1 MDFVAQIL
9 PYLLVGAM
17 TTIELTILSMALA
30 LVAGLALA
38 LMRLSRSPL
47 LRSLSGAYIEIIRG
61 TPLLVQLFI
70 IYYGLPQYGIR
81 LEAFAA
87 GVIGLSINYSAYL
100 AEVYRAGILAI
111 DKGQMGGGCS
121 DRPLSRRLAAAC
133 NRPASRTNR
142 AATCWQLFHFHAEG
156 FGAGVDDLDC
166 RADACSPT
174 PCGHYVSR
182 HGHLSRH
189 GPDIFADELSLLRLD
204 SIFRAPS
211 LARPCLRRRTAQPCG
226 CQGSTSG
233 SASIWR
239 LPGST

>member
-17 TTIELTILSMALA
+17 TTIELTIVSMALA

-81 LEAFAA
+81 LEAFTA

-111 DKGQMGGGCS
+111 DKGQWEAGGSIG
-121 DRPLSRRLAAAC
+121 LSRAALLQHVIIPQAARIVLPPVGNYFISMLKDSALVSTISIVELMRAAQLRVAITFRAMDIYLVTALIYLLMSYPC
-133 NRPASRTNR
+133 SVLIRYFERRASRG
-142 AATCWQLFHFHAEG
+142 HA
-156 FGAGVDDLDC
+156 
-166 RADACSPT
+166 
-174 PCGHYVSR
+174 
-182 HGHLSRH
+182 
-189 GPDIFADELSLLRLD
+189 
-204 SIFRAPS
+204 
-211 LARPCLRRRTAQPCG
+211 
-226 CQGSTSG
+226 
-233 SASIWR
+233 
-239 LPGST
+239 

>member
-17 TTIELTILSMALA
+17 TTIELTIVSMALA

-111 DKGQMGGGCS
+111 DKGQWEAGGSIG
-121 DRPLSRRLAAAC
+121 LSRAALLQHVIVPQAARIVLPPVGNYFISMLKDSALVSTISIVELMRAAQLRVAITFRAMDIYLVTALIYLLMSYPC
-133 NRPASRTNR
+133 SVLIRYFERRASRG
-142 AATCWQLFHFHAEG
+142 HA
-156 FGAGVDDLDC
+156 
-166 RADACSPT
+166 
-174 PCGHYVSR
+174 
-182 HGHLSRH
+182 
-189 GPDIFADELSLLRLD
+189 
-204 SIFRAPS
+204 
-211 LARPCLRRRTAQPCG
+211 
-226 CQGSTSG
+226 
-233 SASIWR
+233 
-239 LPGST
+239 

>member
-17 TTIELTILSMALA
+17 TTIELTIVSMALA

-81 LEAFAA
+81 LEAFTA

-111 DKGQMGGGCS
+111 DKGQWEAGGSIG
-121 DRPLSRRLAAAC
+121 LSRAALLQHVIVPQAARIVLPPVGNYFISMLKDSALVSTISIVELMRAAQLRVAITFRAMDIYLVTALIYLLMSYPC
-133 NRPASRTNR
+133 SVLIRYFERRASRG
-142 AATCWQLFHFHAEG
+142 HA
-156 FGAGVDDLDC
+156 
-166 RADACSPT
+166 
-174 PCGHYVSR
+174 
-182 HGHLSRH
+182 
-189 GPDIFADELSLLRLD
+189 
-204 SIFRAPS
+204 
-211 LARPCLRRRTAQPCG
+211 
-226 CQGSTSG
+226 
-233 SASIWR
+233 
-239 LPGST
+239 

>member
-81 LEAFAA
+81 LEAFTA

-111 DKGQMGGGCS
+111 DKGQWEAGGSIG
-121 DRPLSRRLAAAC
+121 LSRAALLQHVIVPQAARIVLPPVG
-133 NRPASRTNR
+133 NYFISMLKDSALVSTISIVELMR
-142 AATCWQLFHFHAEG
+142 AAQLRVAITF
-156 FGAGVDDLDC
+156 
-166 RADACSPT
+166 RAMDIYLVKALIYLLMSYPCSVLIR
-174 PCGHYVSR
+174 YFERRVSR
-182 HGHLSRH
+182 GHV
-189 GPDIFADELSLLRLD
+189 
-204 SIFRAPS
+204 
-211 LARPCLRRRTAQPCG
+211 
-226 CQGSTSG
+226 
-233 SASIWR
+233 
-239 LPGST
+239 

>member
-81 LEAFAA
+81 LEAFTA

-111 DKGQMGGGCS
+111 DKGQWEAGGSIG
-121 DRPLSRRLAAAC
+121 LSRAALLQHVIVPQAARIVLPPVGNYFISMLKDSALVSTISIVELMRAAQLRVAITFRAMDIYLVTALIYLLMSYPC
-133 NRPASRTNR
+133 SVLIRYFERRASR
-142 AATCWQLFHFHAEG
+142 
-156 FGAGVDDLDC
+156 
-166 RADACSPT
+166 
-174 PCGHYVSR
+174 GHV
-182 HGHLSRH
+182 
-189 GPDIFADELSLLRLD
+189 
-204 SIFRAPS
+204 
-211 LARPCLRRRTAQPCG
+211 
-226 CQGSTSG
+226 
-233 SASIWR
+233 
-239 LPGST
+239 

>member
-81 LEAFAA
+81 LEAFVA
-87 GVIGLSINYSAYL
+87 GVIGLSMNYSAYL

-111 DKGQMGGGCS
+111 DKGQWEAGGSIG
-121 DRPLSRRLAAAC
+121 LSRAALLQYVIIPQAARIVLPPIGNYFISMLKDSALVSTISIVELMRAAQLRVAITFRAMDIYLVAALIYFLMSYPC
-133 NRPASRTNR
+133 SVFIRYFECRASR
-142 AATCWQLFHFHAEG
+142 G
-156 FGAGVDDLDC
+156 YD
-166 RADACSPT
+166 
-174 PCGHYVSR
+174 
-182 HGHLSRH
+182 
-189 GPDIFADELSLLRLD
+189 
-204 SIFRAPS
+204 
-211 LARPCLRRRTAQPCG
+211 
-226 CQGSTSG
+226 
-233 SASIWR
+233 
-239 LPGST
+239 

>member
-111 DKGQMGGGCS
+111 DKGQWEAGGSIG
-121 DRPLSRRLAAAC
+121 LSRAALLQHVIVPQAARIVLPPVG
-133 NRPASRTNR
+133 NYFISMLKDSALVSTISIVELMR
-142 AATCWQLFHFHAEG
+142 AAQLRVAITF
-156 FGAGVDDLDC
+156 
-166 RADACSPT
+166 RAMDIYLVTALIYLLMSYPCSVLIR
-174 PCGHYVSR
+174 YFERRVSR
-182 HGHLSRH
+182 GHV
-189 GPDIFADELSLLRLD
+189 
-204 SIFRAPS
+204 
-211 LARPCLRRRTAQPCG
+211 
-226 CQGSTSG
+226 
-233 SASIWR
+233 
-239 LPGST
+239 

>member
-17 TTIELTILSMALA
+17 TTIELRILSMALA

-81 LEAFAA
+81 LEAFTA

-111 DKGQMGGGCS
+111 DKGQWEAGGSIG
-121 DRPLSRRLAAAC
+121 LSRAALLQHVIVPQAARIVLPPVGNYFISMLKDSALVSTISIVELMRAAQLRVAITFRAMDIYLVTALIYLLMSYPC
-133 NRPASRTNR
+133 SVLIRYFERRASR
-142 AATCWQLFHFHAEG
+142 
-156 FGAGVDDLDC
+156 
-166 RADACSPT
+166 
-174 PCGHYVSR
+174 GHV
-182 HGHLSRH
+182 
-189 GPDIFADELSLLRLD
+189 
-204 SIFRAPS
+204 
-211 LARPCLRRRTAQPCG
+211 
-226 CQGSTSG
+226 
-233 SASIWR
+233 
-239 LPGST
+239 

>member
-38 LMRLSRSPL
+38 LMRLSRIPL

-81 LEAFAA
+81 LEAFTA

-111 DKGQMGGGCS
+111 DKGQWEAGGSIG
-121 DRPLSRRLAAAC
+121 LSRAALLQHVIVPQAARIVLPPVGNYFISMLKDSALVSTISIVELMRAAQLRVAITFRAMDIYLVTALIYLLMSYPC
-133 NRPASRTNR
+133 SVLIRYFERRASR
-142 AATCWQLFHFHAEG
+142 
-156 FGAGVDDLDC
+156 
-166 RADACSPT
+166 
-174 PCGHYVSR
+174 GHV
-182 HGHLSRH
+182 
-189 GPDIFADELSLLRLD
+189 
-204 SIFRAPS
+204 
-211 LARPCLRRRTAQPCG
+211 
-226 CQGSTSG
+226 
-233 SASIWR
+233 
-239 LPGST
+239 

>member
-81 LEAFAA
+81 LEAFTA

-111 DKGQMGGGCS
+111 DKGQWEAGGSIG
-121 DRPLSRRLAAAC
+121 LSRAALLQHVIVPQAARIVLPPVGNYFISMLKDSALVSTISIVELMRAAQLRVAITFRAMDIYLVTALIYLLMSYPC
-133 NRPASRTNR
+133 SVLIRYFERRASRG
-142 AATCWQLFHFHAEG
+142 HA
-156 FGAGVDDLDC
+156 
-166 RADACSPT
+166 
-174 PCGHYVSR
+174 
-182 HGHLSRH
+182 
-189 GPDIFADELSLLRLD
+189 
-204 SIFRAPS
+204 
-211 LARPCLRRRTAQPCG
+211 
-226 CQGSTSG
+226 
-233 SASIWR
+233 
-239 LPGST
+239 

>member
-111 DKGQMGGGCS
+111 DKGQWEAGGSIG
-121 DRPLSRRLAAAC
+121 LSRAALLQHVIVPQAARIVLPPVGNYFISMLKDSALVSTISIVELMRAAQLRVAITFRAMDIYLVTALIYLLMSYPC
-133 NRPASRTNR
+133 SVLIRYFERRASRG
-142 AATCWQLFHFHAEG
+142 HA
-156 FGAGVDDLDC
+156 
-166 RADACSPT
+166 
-174 PCGHYVSR
+174 
-182 HGHLSRH
+182 
-189 GPDIFADELSLLRLD
+189 
-204 SIFRAPS
+204 
-211 LARPCLRRRTAQPCG
+211 
-226 CQGSTSG
+226 
-233 SASIWR
+233 
-239 LPGST
+239 